1 MDNTRFHF
9 QDDNVQRL
17 LDAPSIIGEYL
28 RAGLIALL
36 FAAAQ
41 PGPTYA
47 CDAAGDG
54 ITNPAPIDG
63 NALAS
68 LNADDDGG
76 SFHARAAA
84 LYRRPATGDRG
95 AADGPPPITTR
106 GGRPRDPAAG
116 ADARRP
122 DHGQRRPSRRGAG
135 GHDAAR
141 AERPSA
147 GRVVRHFTLVAGS
160 RALTLR
166 WRVPT
171 AARARR
177 YSVDLRIASV
187 SGMRSDHR

>member
-36 FAAAQ
+36 VGTAQ
-41 PGPTYA
+41 PGATYA

-76 SFHARAAA
+76 SFHARTASSRSGSAPNRRTAAA
-84 LYRRPATGDRG
+84 PASTQPVSSPSNAPRRTTRYIRYGSSILRHATCEDSYLLTEHRAPVAQLDR
-95 AADGPPPITTR
+95 AAD
-106 GGRPRDPAAG
+106 
-116 ADARRP
+116 
-122 DHGQRRPSRRGAG
+122 
-135 GHDAAR
+135 
-141 AERPSA
+141 
-147 GRVVRHFTLVAGS
+147 F
-160 RALTLR
+160 
-166 WRVPT
+166 
-171 AARARR
+171 
-177 YSVDLRIASV
+177 
-187 SGMRSDHR
+187 